1 MILSKSDESSYPRLV
16 PDLRVKAF
24 NILPLRMTLPVD
36 VSVDG
41 LYQMRKF
48 PSITSLLGFFLF
60 FFFYLERMLNFIKRF
75 FLLLLI

>member
-48 PSITSLLGFFLF
+48 PSINSRRKLIVEVELKVS
-60 FFFYLERMLNFIKRF
+60 FY
-75 FLLLLI
+75 